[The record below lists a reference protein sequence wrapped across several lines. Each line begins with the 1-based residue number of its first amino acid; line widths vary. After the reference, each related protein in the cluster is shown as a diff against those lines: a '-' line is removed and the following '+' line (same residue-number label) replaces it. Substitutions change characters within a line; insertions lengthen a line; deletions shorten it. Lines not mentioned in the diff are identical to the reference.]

1 MFISLKVGL
10 IIQQCIIKLVR
21 LEAFHLP
28 LANNNDNAL
37 GTHLTHGLDCK
48 LCPACAAGR
57 AAAKE
62 SFEALWTDLS
72 SIPAL
77 LYLGPTSG
85 LLCIYSWISV
95 HDTHRTIKL
104 QEKSVPVA
112 TAQIP
117 ALCWGSKT
125 AALNQMDIWGL
136 NLAPWVLVI
145 CYPHNQ
151 IHLPDMLL
159 WEFE

>member
-1 MFISLKVGL
+1 MQLFISLKVGL

-37 GTHLTHGLDCK
+37 GTRLTHGLDCK

-77 LYLGPTSG
+77 LYLG
-85 LLCIYSWISV
+85 LQDYSVFIAGCLYMILTEPSNY
-95 HDTHRTIKL
+95 RR
-104 QEKSVPVA
+104 
-112 TAQIP
+112 
-117 ALCWGSKT
+117 
-125 AALNQMDIWGL
+125 NQW
-136 NLAPWVLVI
+136 P
-145 CYPHNQ
+145 
-151 IHLPDMLL
+151 LPKPQHCAEEARQQL
-159 WEFE
+159 